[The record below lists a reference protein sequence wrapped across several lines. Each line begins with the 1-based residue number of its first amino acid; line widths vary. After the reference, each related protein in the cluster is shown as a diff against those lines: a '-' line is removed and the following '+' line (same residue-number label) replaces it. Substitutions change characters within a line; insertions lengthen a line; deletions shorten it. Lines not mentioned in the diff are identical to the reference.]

1 MNHVRRNSSVLLKL
15 AATILLGSATLAV
28 AATAPAPVSD
38 PHLAKLAAQGKT
50 LFTQAKFKGNG
61 RVCES
66 CHLGGGLEPG
76 RRPDGKPIPSLA
88 NAAAV
93 FPRYKER
100 AGRVFTLSDQ
110 IRGCI
115 GGALEGQVP
124 EEGSEELT
132 ALLVYVTSLSQG
144 KAIDMGGKPQ

>member
-1 MNHVRRNSSVLLKL
+1 MNGIYGKSLARWIL
-15 AATILLGSATLAV
+15 AAVSLVGVGAMAG
-28 AATAPAPVSD
+28 AAPVSD
-38 PHLAKLAAQGKT
+38 PQLEKVVAQGKT
-50 LFTQAKFKGNG
+50 VFTHDKFGGNG

-93 FPRYKER
+93 FPRYKAR

-110 IRGCI
+110 VRACI
-115 GGALEGQVP
+115 GGALEGTDP
-124 EEGSEELT
+124 GEGSEKVT
-132 ALLVYVTSLSQG
+132 ALVVYLTSLSQG